1 MEVCFGVTPMETFP
15 LFTPIDEDFEEM
27 LEIFR
32 QMRITEEKQ
41 MEVREDCFKEV
52 KSILLNRKVCNKV
65 TASARKRLRDFSQ
78 LPKNKK
84 LCKKCKKDSANDKFQ
99 DPQNKMTNFAPKKKV
114 LPKLK
119 M

>member
-41 MEVREDCFKEV
+41 MEVIEDSFKEV
-52 KSILLNRKVCNKV
+52 KISRVLLNKVCNKV
-65 TASARKRLRDFSQ
+65 TASARKRLSELSR
-78 LPKNKK
+78 LPNNKK
-84 LCKKCKKDSANDKFQ
+84 FKKDSANDKFQ

>member
-15 LFTPIDEDFEEM
+15 LFTPIDEGFEEM

-41 MEVREDCFKEV
+41 MEVRDDCFKEE
-52 KSILLNRKVCNKV
+52 KSARFSLNRKVCNQV
-65 TASARKRLRDFSQ
+65 TASARKRLSEFSR
-78 LPKNKK
+78 LSKNKRF
-84 LCKKCKKDSANDKFQ
+84 KKDPANKQFQ
-99 DPQNKMTNFAPKKKV
+99 DAQNKMTSFAPRKKV
-114 LPKLK
+114 MRKLK